1 LLILLFGCSKQ
12 HEFSMIAFFKL
23 VPFGLVPYGIS
34 AFLAA
39 DCQIIEFFSFQG
51 LPIDRI
57 VGAKNKIKTIV
68 DIFFFFKFPI
78 FLFFFFLSSL
88 PQFVND
94 AELVI

>member
-1 LLILLFGCSKQ
+1 
-12 HEFSMIAFFKL
+12 MAL
-23 VPFGLVPYGIS
+23 VPFSIS

-68 DIFFFFKFPI
+68 DIFSSLNFQFPI
-78 FLFFFFLSSL
+78 FLFFSL
-88 PQFVND
+88 AVFHG
-94 AELVI
+94 L